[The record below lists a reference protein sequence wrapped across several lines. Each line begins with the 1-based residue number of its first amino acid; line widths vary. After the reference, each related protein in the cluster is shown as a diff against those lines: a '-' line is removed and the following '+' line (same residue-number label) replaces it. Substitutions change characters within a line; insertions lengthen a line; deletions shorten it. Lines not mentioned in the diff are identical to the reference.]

1 MVLWHDGHMNDA
13 STSPNATTS
22 DFEQF
27 RETYVDNV
35 AVLVE
40 GLDSVAAELAVN
52 GDLAAASFFSGV
64 ARAVA
69 AFSETHIAIPQ

>member
-1 MVLWHDGHMNDA
+1 MWHDGGMNDA
-13 STSPNATTS
+13 SARTNTTTS
-22 DFEQF
+22 DFDWF

-40 GLDSVAAELAVN
+40 GMDSVAAELAIN

-69 AFSETHIAIPQ
+69 AFSETHLSMPQ